1 MMGLTGE
8 ARTLK
13 TFLPASPARKAVWIG
28 TAITSGVLI
37 LLPEILKLD
46 GRKHADWVHFA
57 GRFHV
62 LALHVPIGL
71 IVLLPL
77 LEIAGIFRPALR
89 EAAGFVLGLACVC
102 CFGTMVLGY
111 MLAYGSGE
119 TGSTVTLHMWG
130 GIALS
135 IGLLLCLLARTSASP
150 AAIARAYPVL
160 LLCVLFMLLWT
171 AHQGGTLTHGSGYL
185 TAYMPA
191 PLKRLNVFET
201 VDAARESKSFYGKAI
216 HPVLDAN
223 CVACH
228 GASKI
233 EGGLRLDSY
242 ESLIKGG
249 KDGPVVTPGSAQ
261 RSILL
266 ERITL
271 PADNKH
277 AMPAEGRPP
286 LKSDEIA
293 RIRAWIEQGASR
305 EALTVAGVEIKK
317 QPSDEPIQ
325 PVGDYSAMMREIGQ
339 MAQAQGAKLLPVSA
353 KPSDGLILST
363 VDAPASFGDAQ
374 LAQFQKFGPY
384 IVEADLA
391 RTAVTDASFE
401 TLGKFTHLRSLH
413 MEGTVVTGHGLTKL
427 ASLSQLN
434 YLNLSETKVD
444 QASVAPLASM
454 KNLHHIYLFD
464 TPARP
469 VPAADDQPNTRS
481 VQ

>member
-1 MMGLTGE
+1 MELTG
-8 ARTLK
+8 AVGTLK
-13 TFLPASPARKAVWIG
+13 TFLPTSPVRRAVLIG
-28 TAITSGVLI
+28 TVLTSGVLL
-37 LLPEILKLD
+37 LLPEVLKLD
-46 GRKHADWVHFA
+46 GRKHADWLQFV
-57 GRFHV
+57 GRFHP
-62 LALHVPIGL
+62 LALHIPIGL

-77 LEIAGIFRPALR
+77 LEMAGIFRPALR
-89 EAAGFVLGLACVC
+89 EAAGFVLGLAGVC
-102 CFGTMVLGY
+102 CFGTLMLGY
-111 MLAYGSGE
+111 MLAYGSGD
-119 TGSTVTLHMWG
+119 TGSTVTQHMWG

-135 IGLLLCLLARTSASP
+135 IGLLLCLLARTSVSRAVVAYGYP
-150 AAIARAYPVL
+150 AL
-160 LLCVLFMLLWT
+160 LMCVLFTLLWT

-191 PLKRLNVFET
+191 PLKRLGAFQT
-201 VDAARESKSFYGKAI
+201 ADARDSSSFYGKAI
-216 HPVLDAN
+216 HPVQDAN

-242 ESLIKGG
+242 DALIKGG
-249 KDGPVVTPGSAQ
+249 KDGAVVVPRDAQ
-261 RSILL
+261 RSMLI

-286 LKSDEIA
+286 LKPDEIA

-305 EALTVAGVEIKK
+305 EALTVAGVEIRK

-325 PVGDYSAMMREIGQ
+325 PVGDYSAMMQEIGQ
-339 MAQAQGAKLLPVSA
+339 MAQAQGAKLLLVSA

-401 TLGKFTHLRSLH
+401 SLSKFTHLRSLH

-427 ASLSQLN
+427 APLSQLT

-464 TPARP
+464 TPAQP
-469 VPAADDQPNTRS
+469 VSAADDQPNTRS

>member
-1 MMGLTGE
+1 
-8 ARTLK
+8 
-13 TFLPASPARKAVWIG
+13 VWIG
-28 TAITSGVLI
+28 AAITSGVLL
-37 LLPEILKLD
+37 LLPEVIKLD
-46 GRKHADWVHFA
+46 GRKHADWLQFV
-57 GRFHV
+57 GRFHP

-71 IVLLPL
+71 IVLLPV
-77 LEIAGIFRPALR
+77 LELAGIFRPALR

-102 CFGTMVLGY
+102 CFGTLMLGY
-111 MLAYGSGE
+111 MLAYGSGD
-119 TGSTVTLHMWG
+119 TGSTVIRHMWG

-135 IGLLLCLLARTSASP
+135 IGLLLCLLARTSASKAVVAYQYP
-150 AAIARAYPVL
+150 AL
-160 LLCVLFMLLWT
+160 LLCVLLTLLWT

-191 PLKRLNVFET
+191 PLKRLSAFQT
-201 VDAARESKSFYGKAI
+201 ADARDSNTFYGKEI

-228 GASKI
+228 GARKI

-242 ESLIKGG
+242 EALIKGG
-249 KDGPVVTPGSAQ
+249 KDGAVVVPRDAQ
-261 RSILL
+261 RSMLI

-271 PADNKH
+271 PTDNKH

-286 LKSDEIA
+286 LKPDEIA

-305 EALTVAGVEIKK
+305 DALTVAGVEIKK

-325 PVGDYSAMMREIGQ
+325 PVGDYSALTPELNE
-339 MAQAQGAKLLPVSA
+339 MAQSQGPKLLPVSA

-374 LAQFQKFGPY
+374 LSQFQKFGPY

-401 TLGKFTHLRSLH
+401 TLSRFTHLRSLH
-413 MEGTVVTGHGLTKL
+413 MEGTLVNGHGLTKL
-427 ASLSQLN
+427 APLSQLT

-464 TPARP
+464 TPAQP
-469 VPAADDQPNTRS
+469 VSAADDQPNTRS
-481 VQ
+481 AQ